1 MVMTMTRNYQAN
13 PAIYPEEQ
21 EQFGIYIP
29 KVPRASLS
37 PSQRNAKKQPSAKI
51 GHTAATAQ
59 TSSTTEELEGN
70 FPQTN
75 PPGKWRRRVQRH
87 HPSMNQ
93 PRQGNR
99 QYMAQRPD
107 IRRILLVGIVIGIAL
122 LVALY
127 TLVFLIVLVCIN
139 LSNTWNYGPTHTS
152 YTQAT
157 INGTS
162 DTIQTSNQNG
172 TIYVTIINNQ
182 DGSSHTY
189 TGPKLDPAAW
199 NGDMNSIVA
208 TASVK
213 SQTTITV
220 HLIGN
225 ISYFRLFFVR
235 PEMQFSL
242 VANGQSGYNVVSP

>member
-1 MVMTMTRNYQAN
+1 MV
-13 PAIYPEEQ
+13 PE
-21 EQFGIYIP
+21 
-29 KVPRASLS
+29 
-37 PSQRNAKKQPSAKI
+37 
-51 GHTAATAQ
+51 
-59 TSSTTEELEGN
+59 
-70 FPQTN
+70 
-75 PPGKWRRRVQRH
+75 RRR
-87 HPSMNQ
+87 
-93 PRQGNR
+93 
-99 QYMAQRPD
+99 AL
-107 IRRILLVGIVIGIAL
+107 IIGIGIGTAS

-127 TLVFLIVLVCIN
+127 TLAFFIVLLCIN

-157 INGTS
+157 LNGVS
-162 DTIQTSNQNG
+162 STIQTSNQDG
-172 TIYVTIINNQ
+172 MIYVTIINNQ

-199 NGDMNSIVA
+199 NGDLSGIVA